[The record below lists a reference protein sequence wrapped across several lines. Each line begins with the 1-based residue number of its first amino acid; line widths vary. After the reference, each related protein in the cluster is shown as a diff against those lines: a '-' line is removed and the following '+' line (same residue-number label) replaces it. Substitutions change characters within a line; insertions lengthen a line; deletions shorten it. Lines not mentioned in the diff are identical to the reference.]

1 MIIRICVCS
10 LLPILY
16 KTKQLFGDSDVIV
29 DMYDDLC
36 KDTSPMVR
44 KAAIS
49 IIPEFIKVMDVLFSL
64 YKIID
69 RKKVVKLIFLVISIY
84 LYVMIKIQFVFVVIQ
99 VVLL

>member
-1 MIIRICVCS
+1 MIFRICVCS

-36 KDTSPMVR
+36 KDASPMVR

-49 IIPEFIKVMDVLFSL
+49 IIPEFIKVMDVLFSF
-64 YKIID
+64 YKSID
-69 RKKVVKLIFLVISIY
+69 RKKVVKLISLVISIF
-84 LYVMIKIQFVFVVIQ
+84 LYVMIKIVYVFVVMR
-99 VVLL
+99 VVSH